1 MAARA
6 QAIKTHTWKD
16 KIVLKLIRDSCKTRV
31 MVTRN
36 VIIPTN
42 RVLHPPHVMEMM
54 SNGNYERWI
63 LTQIDDDLAGKIRNK
78 FPLNKN

>member
-1 MAARA
+1 
-6 QAIKTHTWKD
+6 
-16 KIVLKLIRDSCKTRV
+16 
-31 MVTRN
+31 
-36 VIIPTN
+36 
-42 RVLHPPHVMEMM
+42 MEMM